1 MTGGRIMMKKSFALI
16 TALSLGLLTACGSG
30 ATTPTTAVG
39 NQGTTTAAGTVAE
52 GKTEGT
58 AETAEPKSDAKI
70 LYMVASGKMG
80 DQAANDAIY
89 SGIEKYCQETGAECT
104 YFELAEAKDFDNTAR
119 TYCDKGYD
127 LMISISNAA
136 IDFLPEVARD
146 YPEVK
151 FGIIEG
157 QVEGFDNVL
166 NVRTDINNA
175 GFLCGAFAVLMT
187 EHLNGKKEVAFI
199 GGVRNPDLDRSQ
211 FGFAAG
217 AKYVGGNSTPIFIG
231 NFTDAAK
238 GKELTTQLFSGD
250 VRIVQAWAGGAN
262 TGVFEA
268 AQNMG
273 EGYYAMG
280 GVNGQFHVSDAII
293 ASQVKNTDNIAY
305 AICQDTFNGNWK
317 GGTIVM
323 GLNEEAV
330 GIKYAPDGR
339 DAVVPQEIK
348 DQVEEL
354 RQKLIAGE
362 ITAPATE
369 DEYNEFLKT
378 IQ

>member
-1 MTGGRIMMKKSFALI
+1 MKKSFALI

-30 ATTPTTAVG
+30 ATTPTTAAG
-39 NQGTTTAAGTVAE
+39 TQGTTVEATTAAGTAAE

-58 AETAEPKSDAKI
+58 AETAAPKSAAKI
-70 LYMVASGKMG
+70 LYLVASGKMG

-104 YFELAEAKDFDNTAR
+104 YFELADAKDFDNTAR
-119 TYCDKGYD
+119 TYCDKGYN
-127 LMISISNAA
+127 LIICISGASV
-136 IDFLPEVARD
+136 DFLPEVAQD

-157 QVEGFDNVL
+157 QIEGLDNVL
-166 NVRTDINNA
+166 NIRTEIENA
-175 GFLCGAFAVLMT
+175 GFLCGAFAALMN

-238 GKELTTQLFSGD
+238 GKELATQLFSGN

-262 TGVFEA
+262 TGIFEA

-280 GVNGQFHVSDAII
+280 AATGQFHMSDAII
-293 ASQVKNTDNIAY
+293 ASQVKNTNNISY
-305 AICQDTFNGNWK
+305 AICQDAFDGNWK
-317 GGTIVM
+317 GGTTVM
-323 GLNEEAV
+323 GLNEDAI

-339 DAVVPQEIK
+339 DAAAPQEIK

-362 ITAPATE
+362 ITAPGTE

-378 IQ
+378 VR

>member
-1 MTGGRIMMKKSFALI
+1 MKKSFALI
-16 TALSLGLLTACGSG
+16 TVLSLGLLTACGSG
-30 ATTPTTAVG
+30 ATTS
-39 NQGTTTAAGTVAE
+39 TTAAGTQGTTVEATIAEKTVAE
-52 GKTEGT
+52 N
-58 AETAEPKSDAKI
+58 AVPKPDAKI
-70 LYMVASGKMG
+70 LYLVTSGRMG

-89 SGIEKYCQETGAECT
+89 AGIEQYCQETGVEYT
-104 YFELAEAKDFDNTAR
+104 YFELADGKDFDNTVR
-119 TYCDKGYD
+119 TYCDKGYN
-127 LMISISNAA
+127 LIICMSSASV
-136 IDFLPEVARD
+136 DFLPEVAPD

-151 FGIIEG
+151 FAIIEG
-157 QVEGFDNVL
+157 QIEGFDNVL
-166 NVRTDINNA
+166 NIRTDIKNA
-175 GFLCGAFAVLMT
+175 GFLCGAFAALMN
-187 EHLNGKKEVAFI
+187 ENLNGKKEVAFI

-238 GKELTTQLFSGD
+238 GKELATQLFSGN

-262 TGVFEA
+262 TGIFEA

-280 GVNGQFHVSDAII
+280 GATGQFHMSDAII
-293 ASQVKNTDNIAY
+293 ASQVKNYNISY
-305 AICQDTFNGNWK
+305 TICQDALNGRWK
-317 GGTIVM
+317 GGTTVI
-323 GLNEEAV
+323 GLNEDAV

-339 DAVVPQEIK
+339 DAAVPQEIK

-362 ITAPATE
+362 IIAPGTE

-378 IQ
+378 VQ